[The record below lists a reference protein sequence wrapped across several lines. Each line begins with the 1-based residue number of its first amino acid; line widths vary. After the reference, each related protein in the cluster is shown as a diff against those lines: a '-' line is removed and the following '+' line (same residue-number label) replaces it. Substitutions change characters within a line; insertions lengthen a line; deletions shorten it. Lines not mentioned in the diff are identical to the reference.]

1 MKKAK
6 KLNIKKYK
14 AQYGVQVPEDQ
25 SLIQDPSL
33 QNSLGQPL
41 NLNQN
46 NAWNTQQNYQPY
58 NPGMLDNTQG
68 FNPNTGGNMGVGFN
82 WNTPPNKFS
91 NMVANRP
98 QAPGT
103 MQSPQIN
110 TPENPYNT
118 RGLYENKSQF
128 RNTPLDDR
136 YNSND
141 ILSGKTD
148 LYQPYQSKQG
158 SQGQSTQGQQGRWNL
173 DSIFGP
179 SNNKYFNRA
188 AAFGNAAMASI
199 NGVKGILDN
208 AGNSI
213 RNNRTQWQEAQAL
226 TFAKRQFLENS
237 TNQDFEYNRSQAYFA
252 HGGNIQQ
259 SWNPDLANQDK
270 KFLNW
275 YKKNTIE
282 GKNNIPYS
290 ENNDYDYYSFYKN
303 GGNKSSKNGHF
314 PDTYKRT
321 NHETFSNESIYS
333 TPENPGGFWVGE
345 NYNPIGKFQY
355 EFGGDIGMHNY
366 KAENGANVEV
376 EGQEMLQ
383 TPNGLAGPV
392 YGPPHSQGGIDM
404 QLPQGTKVFSEK
416 LKDSKTK
423 KSYAQMAKPYST
435 EKDVKNLKSKFTD
448 KIGKA
453 TADLN
458 IKLKNENLD
467 ELFQKQE
474 IEKLTGLH
482 GSKVQQEAMMAQ
494 GYMKNGGQLPKAG
507 NGWINTI
514 LNFESNT
521 GSTQGT
527 GLQNY
532 GIQKAKWN
540 SKYPKMWEDDKI
552 TQEEAIDFIEKEYLP
567 KVKDYPEDVQKRLV
581 DYAYNTGRNIE
592 DVLLLASGKKDLNS
606 IQTKSTD
613 FNLFNKEKSN
623 IIKNMSDPSFLNKI
637 DDAKSVIMQDYWKRQ
652 GTPEVYNATSAPRIG
667 MWNNQTSNTNNTNT
681 NTTATAAAAP
691 TSNYPT
697 YIGGKYPSGKNTP
710 GSIKTTNEFRG
721 TKDQYTKDWG
731 DSGLDLSGFK
741 TAKEVQ
747 EATYK
752 ELLKTPE
759 GRDRI
764 REMWKY
770 GNTALGIKKGI
781 GKGLDFNNL
790 SDEDLL
796 KVLPAYTDDMLGVR
810 TLTPVK
816 KQPPVPPK
824 TPAPPTA
831 TQRQGDQLGPETE
844 FDYRKATQGQNPNYM
859 DLMGGFNIP
868 GNYAKAPISTSSL
881 TPEYIDP
888 RYLNIQPQLN
898 QVQRGYNAFKSNLG
912 SRTSADVANLL
923 QAQTNAYNQN
933 EQIYGQKYNYDRG
946 QDSQAQQ
953 FNAQANM
960 RIDQLN
966 QAELNNFTDK
976 IYRRD
981 GALDT
986 QMRMDSNQAL
996 ENDMLRRNY
1005 AQAKHYINSTFM
1017 PNATDEPWNPG
1028 YVKPKETKDTKKHGG
1043 KIKLNLKKKLK

>member
-1 MKKAK
+1 MKKTK
-6 KLNIKKYK
+6 KLNIKGKKLPK
-14 AQYGVQVPEDQ
+14 AENGFITD
-25 SLIQDPSL
+25 DTL

-91 NMVANRP
+91 NM
-98 QAPGT
+98 PG
-103 MQSPQIN
+103 QLDKRDIQIN

-128 RNTPLDDR
+128 RDTSLDDR

-158 SQGQSTQGQQGRWNL
+158 KSTQGQQGRWNL

-252 HGGNIQQ
+252 HGGNI
-259 SWNPDLANQDK
+259 
-270 KFLNW
+270 
-275 YKKNTIE
+275 
-282 GKNNIPYS
+282 G
-290 ENNDYDYYSFYKN
+290 
-303 GGNKSSKNGHF
+303 
-314 PDTYKRT
+314 
-321 NHETFSNESIYS
+321 
-333 TPENPGGFWVGE
+333 V
-345 NYNPIGKFQY
+345 
-355 EFGGDIGMHNY
+355 HNY
-366 KAENGANVEV
+366 KMDQGGNVEV

-383 TPNGLAGPV
+383 IPNGLAGPV

-474 IEKLTGLH
+474 IQKLTGLH

>member
-416 LKDSKTK
+416 LKDPQTK

-494 GYMKNGGQLPKAG
+494 GYMKNGGQLPKMSGGGQEDNWTQQKFVTKQGQETPKGG
-507 NGWINTI
+507 N
-514 LNFESNT
+514 LNDNPLFNWE
-521 GSTQGT
+521 GARQMWE
-527 GLQNY
+527 
-532 GIQKAKWN
+532 QKAREAGALGAKDRF
-540 SKYPKMWEDDKI
+540 KKTEDL
-552 TQEEAIDFIEKEYLP
+552 QEFAYDWALDNDPSLIRDMYKQWGVTNKNEARY
-567 KVKDYPEDVQKRLV
+567 KDYDV
-581 DYAYNTGRNIE
+581 
-592 DVLLLASGKKDLNS
+592 
-606 IQTKSTD
+606 
-613 FNLFNKEKSN
+613 
-623 IIKNMSDPSFLNKI
+623 
-637 DDAKSVIMQDYWKRQ
+637 
-652 GTPEVYNATSAPRIG
+652 
-667 MWNNQTSNTNNTNT
+667 
-681 NTTATAAAAP
+681 
-691 TSNYPT
+691 
-697 YIGGKYPSGKNTP
+697 
-710 GSIKTTNEFRG
+710 
-721 TKDQYTKDWG
+721 
-731 DSGLDLSGFK
+731 
-741 TAKEVQ
+741 
-747 EATYK
+747 
-752 ELLKTPE
+752 
-759 GRDRI
+759 
-764 REMWKY
+764 
-770 GNTALGIKKGI
+770 
-781 GKGLDFNNL
+781 NNL
-790 SDEDLL
+790 SDQQLKDLRGNFIDNYRG
-796 KVLPAYTDDMLGVR
+796 KRMFFPR
-810 TLTPVK
+810 
-816 KQPPVPPK
+816 Q
-824 TPAPPTA
+824 TPASNPQNPTQPRTSPPA
-831 TQRQGDQLGPETE
+831 QKQGDQLGPETE

-981 GALDT
+981 GALDI
-986 QMRMDSNQAL
+986 QMRKDSNQAL
-996 ENDMLRRNY
+996 KNDMLRRDY
-1005 AQAKHYINSTFM
+1005 ALAKHYINSTFM
-1017 PNATDEPWNPG
+1017 PNATDEPWNPYYSG
-1028 YVKPKETKDTKKHGG
+1028 SQPQKEKEKEKDKPQGKHGG

>member
-1 MKKAK
+1 MKIRNEQGIEIIIPKNLQNKVKRAIQNGK
-6 KLNIKKYK
+6 DI
-14 AQYGVQVPEDQ
+14 D
-25 SLIQDPSL
+25 SLIKPLMKNGGKLPKADNGLITDDTL

-68 FNPNTGGNMGVGFN
+68 FNPDTGGNMGVGFN

-91 NMVANRP
+91 NIVANRP

-103 MQSPQIN
+103 MGTPQYNI
-110 TPENPYNT
+110 PENPYNT

-141 ILSGKTD
+141 IFSGKTD
-148 LYQPYQSKQG
+148 LYQPYQSQQG
-158 SQGQSTQGQQGRWNL
+158 SKGQSTQGQQGRWNL

-226 TFAKRQFLENS
+226 SQGKRQFFEDA
-237 TNQDFEYNRSQAYFA
+237 TPQDSQYNRNPAYFA
-252 HGGNIQQ
+252 HGGNI
-259 SWNPDLANQDK
+259 
-270 KFLNW
+270 
-275 YKKNTIE
+275 
-282 GKNNIPYS
+282 G
-290 ENNDYDYYSFYKN
+290 
-303 GGNKSSKNGHF
+303 
-314 PDTYKRT
+314 
-321 NHETFSNESIYS
+321 
-333 TPENPGGFWVGE
+333 V
-345 NYNPIGKFQY
+345 
-355 EFGGDIGMHNY
+355 HNY
-366 KAENGANVEV
+366 KMDQGGNVEV

-383 TPNGLAGPV
+383 IPNGLAEPI

-416 LKDSKTK
+416 LKDPKTK

-482 GSKVQQEAMMAQ
+482 GSTVQQEAMMAQ
-494 GYMKNGGQLPKAG
+494 GYMKNGGQLPEMSGGGQADNWIQQKFATKQGQETPKGG
-507 NGWINTI
+507 N
-514 LNFESNT
+514 LNDNPLFNWE
-521 GSTQGT
+521 GARQMWE
-527 GLQNY
+527 
-532 GIQKAKWN
+532 QKAREAGALGAKDRF
-540 SKYPKMWEDDKI
+540 KKTEDL
-552 TQEEAIDFIEKEYLP
+552 QEFAYDWALDNDPSLIRDMYKQWGVTNKNEARY
-567 KVKDYPEDVQKRLV
+567 KDYDV
-581 DYAYNTGRNIE
+581 
-592 DVLLLASGKKDLNS
+592 
-606 IQTKSTD
+606 
-613 FNLFNKEKSN
+613 
-623 IIKNMSDPSFLNKI
+623 
-637 DDAKSVIMQDYWKRQ
+637 
-652 GTPEVYNATSAPRIG
+652 
-667 MWNNQTSNTNNTNT
+667 
-681 NTTATAAAAP
+681 
-691 TSNYPT
+691 
-697 YIGGKYPSGKNTP
+697 
-710 GSIKTTNEFRG
+710 
-721 TKDQYTKDWG
+721 
-731 DSGLDLSGFK
+731 
-741 TAKEVQ
+741 
-747 EATYK
+747 
-752 ELLKTPE
+752 
-759 GRDRI
+759 
-764 REMWKY
+764 
-770 GNTALGIKKGI
+770 
-781 GKGLDFNNL
+781 NNL
-790 SDEDLL
+790 SDQQLKDLRGNFIDNYRG
-796 KVLPAYTDDMLGVR
+796 KRMFFPR
-810 TLTPVK
+810 
-816 KQPPVPPK
+816 Q
-824 TPAPPTA
+824 TPASNPQNPTQPRTSPPA
-831 TQRQGDQLGPETE
+831 QKQGDQLGPETE

-960 RIDQLN
+960 KIDQLN

-981 GALDT
+981 GALDI
-986 QMRMDSNQAL
+986 QMRKDSNQAL
-996 ENDMLRRNY
+996 KNDMLRRDY

-1017 PNATDEPWNPG
+1017 PNATDEPWNP
-1028 YVKPKETKDTKKHGG
+1028 YYSSSQPQKEKEKEKDKPQGKHGG